1 MTRKDAERVAYKA
14 KEISLP
20 FLLPELFNFRFHRSN
35 LYFRTQ
41 LEKRPQ
47 LLCRRA
53 YVPSCRNGGHM
64 GGKKIINRRRAVAR
78 LAAFPSWDRHF
89 EPAVPTNIREETE
102 ELERKTIMKLDT
114 LQKLYTDE
122 LRDLYN
128 AETQLLKALP
138 KMAKGASSQEL
149 KDAFEKHL
157 EQTKT
162 HVERL
167 EEVFEKL
174 GEKPK
179 GKTCR
184 AMKGLIEE
192 GSEILAKDGDESV
205 LDAGIIV
212 AAQKVEHYEI
222 AGYGSVRT
230 FAHLLGQNE
239 AAELLQTTLDEESET
254 NEILNKL
261 AETVVNPEAL
271 METELASSGSDR

>member
-1 MTRKDAERVAYKA
+1 
-14 KEISLP
+14 
-20 FLLPELFNFRFHRSN
+20 
-35 LYFRTQ
+35 
-41 LEKRPQ
+41 
-47 LLCRRA
+47 
-53 YVPSCRNGGHM
+53 
-64 GGKKIINRRRAVAR
+64 
-78 LAAFPSWDRHF
+78 
-89 EPAVPTNIREETE
+89 
-102 ELERKTIMKLDT
+102 MKLNT

-128 AETQLLKALP
+128 AENQLLKALP
-138 KMAKGASSQEL
+138 KMAKAASSEEL
-149 KDAFEKHL
+149 KEAFEKHL
-157 EQTKT
+157 EQTKG

-167 EEVFEKL
+167 EQVFEEL

-192 GSEILAKDGDESV
+192 GSEILGEDGEESV

-230 FAHLLGQNE
+230 FAHLLGKDKS
-239 AAELLQTTLDEESET
+239 AELLQSTLDEESET

-261 AETVVNPEAL
+261 AESVVNPEAL
-271 METELASSGSDR
+271 MESELAGTSSER

>member
-1 MTRKDAERVAYKA
+1 
-14 KEISLP
+14 
-20 FLLPELFNFRFHRSN
+20 
-35 LYFRTQ
+35 
-41 LEKRPQ
+41 
-47 LLCRRA
+47 
-53 YVPSCRNGGHM
+53 
-64 GGKKIINRRRAVAR
+64 
-78 LAAFPSWDRHF
+78 
-89 EPAVPTNIREETE
+89 
-102 ELERKTIMKLDT
+102 MKLNT

-128 AETQLLKALP
+128 AENQLLKALP
-138 KMAKGASSQEL
+138 KMAKAASSEEL
-149 KDAFEKHL
+149 KEAFEKHL
-157 EQTKT
+157 EQTKG

-167 EEVFEKL
+167 EQVFEEL

-192 GSEILAKDGDESV
+192 GSEILEEDGEESV

-230 FAHLLGQNE
+230 FAHLLGKDKS
-239 AAELLQTTLDEESET
+239 AELLQTTLDEESET

-261 AETVVNPEAL
+261 AESVVNPEAL
-271 METELASSGSDR
+271 MESELAGTSSER